1 MFGYRVTA
9 EIENAKLEI
18 EVERARRKRVADN
31 LAGIG

>member
-18 EVERARRKRVADN
+18 EVERARRKQAVDS
-31 LAGIG
+31 LVGIG